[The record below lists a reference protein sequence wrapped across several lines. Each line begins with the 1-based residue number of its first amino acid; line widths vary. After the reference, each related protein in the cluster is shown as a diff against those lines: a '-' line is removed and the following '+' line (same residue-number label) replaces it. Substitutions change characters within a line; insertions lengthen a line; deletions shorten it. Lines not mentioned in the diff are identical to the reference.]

1 MCPCSLQ
8 PPVLSWLKPGC
19 AAQSLGPCSRG
30 SRALHQDHMAAPW
43 DLPSGPVCWTGGGRA
58 LGGGVFLLETSPST
72 AWVGADALPCVG
84 AGFWLTRLC
93 RHIPGKQLLALMPS
107 RELCSPGDWWQ
118 HHQGGTEPCCWLSSL
133 RLVMEL
139 LRPPFSILRISLA
152 PRSERSHRSV

>member
-1 MCPCSLQ
+1 MSLLAAAPGPFLAEARLCRPELGALLPRLPCPS
-8 PPVLSWLKPGC
+8 PGPHGC
-19 AAQSLGPCSRG
+19 TLGP
-30 SRALHQDHMAAPW
+30 ALRPCVLDW
-43 DLPSGPVCWTGGGRA
+43 GRKSP
-58 LGGGVFLLETSPST
+58 GGGVFLLETSPSA